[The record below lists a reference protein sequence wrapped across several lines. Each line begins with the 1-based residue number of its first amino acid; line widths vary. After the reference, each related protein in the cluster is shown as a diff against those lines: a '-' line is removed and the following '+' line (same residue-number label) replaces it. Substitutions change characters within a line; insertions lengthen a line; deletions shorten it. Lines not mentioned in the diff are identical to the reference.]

1 MIFFHPALPS
11 AQQLKLL
18 ALKNHTNDNDENNV
32 SHIYAT
38 TQNNEVFQFTK
49 YDQTNG
55 KLHF

>member
-1 MIFFHPALPS
+1 MIFFHPALS
-11 AQQLKLL
+11 IAQQLKLL

-38 TQNNEVFQFTK
+38 AQKTEAFHFTK
-49 YDQTNG
+49 YDQANG

>member
-1 MIFFHPALPS
+1 MIFFHPALPI

-38 TQNNEVFQFTK
+38 AQKTEAFHFTK
-49 YDQTNG
+49 YDQANG

>member
-1 MIFFHPALPS
+1 MIFFHPALFI

-38 TQNNEVFQFTK
+38 AQKTEAFHFTK
-49 YDQTNG
+49 YDQANG

>member
-1 MIFFHPALPS
+1 MIFFHPALPI

-18 ALKNHTNDNDENNV
+18 ALKNHTNDNDENIV

-38 TQNNEVFQFTK
+38 AQKNEAFHFTK
-49 YDQTNG
+49 FDQTNG